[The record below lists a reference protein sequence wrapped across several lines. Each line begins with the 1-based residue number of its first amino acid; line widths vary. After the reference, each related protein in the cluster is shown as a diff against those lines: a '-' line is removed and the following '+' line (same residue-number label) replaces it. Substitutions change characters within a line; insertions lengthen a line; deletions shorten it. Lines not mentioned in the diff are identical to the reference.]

1 MLFRI
6 SYRSKR
12 MMHIFY
18 NFFAL
23 QWYIVKEMF
32 ELIARLQLAL
42 CSIQRDMT
50 TTRPIQRTTFTSRP
64 KLQ

>member
-1 MLFRI
+1 
-6 SYRSKR
+6 

-23 QWYIVKEMF
+23 QLYVVKEMF
-32 ELIARLQLAL
+32 ELIARLQQGL

-50 TTRPIQRTTFTSRP
+50 TTRPIQRTTFTRRP

>member
-1 MLFRI
+1 
-6 SYRSKR
+6 

-23 QWYIVKEMF
+23 QWYVVKEMF